1 MIFYV
6 HPDME
11 NSDHVE
17 IVIVFFK
24 IDDVSANLKLSVAG
38 KNISWLWDM
47 PAGKQA
53 FNR

>member
-6 HPDME
+6 HPNME

-24 IDDVSANLKLSVAG
+24 IDDVSANLKLPVAG

-47 PAGKQA
+47 SAGKQA
-53 FNR
+53 FNS